1 MKLLLKCFINVEK
14 KGRAVLMIKTT
25 FQRALEI
32 IESFSEEDRE
42 SLIQIVK
49 SRLIEER
56 RDRLA
61 QSIKGAK
68 QEYERGTIIRGSV
81 DDLMRE
87 ISE

>member
-1 MKLLLKCFINVEK
+1 MKKS
-14 KGRAVLMIKTT
+14 T

-49 SRLIEER
+49 SRLVEER

-61 QSIKGAK
+61 QSIEEAK
-68 QEYERGTIIRGSV
+68 QEYERGAIRRGSV

>member
-1 MKLLLKCFINVEK
+1 MKKN
-14 KGRAVLMIKTT
+14 T

-32 IESFSEEDRE
+32 IESFSEGDRE

-49 SRLIEER
+49 SRLVEER

-61 QSIKGAK
+61 QSIKEAK
-68 QEYERGTIIRGSV
+68 QEYERGAIRRGSV
-81 DDLMRE
+81 DDLIRE

>member
-1 MKLLLKCFINVEK
+1 MENKER
-14 KGRAVLMIKTT
+14 RAVFMKRST

-49 SRLIEER
+49 NRLIEER

-61 QSIKGAK
+61 QSIKEAR
-68 QEYERGTIIRGSV
+68 QEYEHGKIRQGSV

>member
-1 MKLLLKCFINVEK
+1 MKKS
-14 KGRAVLMIKTT
+14 T

>member
-1 MKLLLKCFINVEK
+1 MKRSN
-14 KGRAVLMIKTT
+14 
-25 FQRALEI
+25 FQKALEM

-49 SRLIEER
+49 NRLVEER

-61 QSIKGAK
+61 QSIKEAR
-68 QEYERGTIIRGSV
+68 QEYERKEIRRGSV

>member
-1 MKLLLKCFINVEK
+1 MKKS
-14 KGRAVLMIKTT
+14 T
-25 FQRALEI
+25 FQRTLEI

-61 QSIKGAK
+61 QGIKEAK
-68 QEYERGTIIRGSV
+68 QEYERGGIRRGSV

>member
-1 MKLLLKCFINVEK
+1 MK
-14 KGRAVLMIKTT
+14 RST

-49 SRLIEER
+49 NRLVEER

-61 QSIKGAK
+61 QSIKEARE
-68 QEYERGTIIRGSV
+68 EYGRGEIRRGSV
-81 DDLMRE
+81 DDLMGE
-87 ISE
+87 IVE

>member
-1 MKLLLKCFINVEK
+1 MK
-14 KGRAVLMIKTT
+14 RST

-49 SRLIEER
+49 NRLIEER

-61 QSIKGAK
+61 QSIKEAR
-68 QEYERGTIIRGSV
+68 QEYEYGKIRHGSV
-81 DDLMRE
+81 DDLMRQ